1 MLGLPKATELNKQ
14 LPKSAIYAKFQMNTA
29 AKERID
35 RDISRIYIVNEIS
48 DVKVNIQEG
57 VEVKSFFVVFV
68 ILKRKDFDE
77 KNVIMLSKLI
87 PQNMVMVLEYEDKAK
102 LAAYRGKLMQT
113 EWLPKEK
120 VSLELKGLNLDEVW
134 ENVIVQIGGL
144 TIEQGR
150 TLDEQ
155 ISIDEQRSKLQ
166 REIDRL
172 DRLARA
178 EKQPKRKFEL
188 VQRLREYQKKLEEL
202 KDE

>member
-48 DVKVNIQEG
+48 AAKVNIQEG
-57 VEVKSFFVVFV
+57 VEVKSFFVVSV
-68 ILKRKDFDE
+68 ILKRKNFDE

-102 LAAYRGKLMQT
+102 LAVYRGKLMQT
-113 EWLPKEK
+113 GWLPKEK

-178 EKQPKRKFEL
+178 EKQPKKKFEL
-188 VQRLREYQKKLEEL
+188 VQRLREYQKKSEEL

>member
-29 AKERID
+29 AKERMD

-48 DVKVNIQEG
+48 AAKVNIQEG
-57 VEVKSFFVVFV
+57 VEVNSFFVVSV

-77 KNVIMLSKLI
+77 KNIIMLSKLI
-87 PQNMVMVLEYEDKAK
+87 PQNMVMVLEYGDKAK

-113 EWLPKEK
+113 EWQLKDK
-120 VSLELKGLNLDEVW
+120 LSIELKGLELDAVW

-144 TIEQGR
+144 TIEKGR

-155 ISIDEQRSKLQ
+155 IRIDEQRVKLQ
-166 REIDRL
+166 KEIDRL
-172 DRLARA
+172 EKLARV
-178 EKQPKRKFEL
+178 EKQPKKKFEL
-188 VQRLREYQKKLEEL
+188 VQRLREYQRKLEE
-202 KDE
+202 

>member
-57 VEVKSFFVVFV
+57 VEVKSFFVVSV

-188 VQRLREYQKKLEEL
+188 VQSIKNVKKELEAL
-202 KDE
+202 YD

>member
-48 DVKVNIQEG
+48 AVKANIQEG
-57 VEVKSFFVVFV
+57 VEVKSFFVVSV

-113 EWLPKEK
+113 EWLPREK
-120 VSLELKGLNLDEVW
+120 VSLELKGLNLDGVW

-144 TIEQGR
+144 TIEKGR

-178 EKQPKRKFEL
+178 EKQPKKKYEL
-188 VQRLREYQKKLEEL
+188 VQRLREHQKKLEEL